1 MRSLPTK
8 EAFLEGL
15 AVDNRDFLNNKKL
28 FECQIKMDMKLL
40 VGGIDLSLNFIN
52 EFYIK
57 NNLEN

>member
-15 AVDNRDFLNNKKL
+15 AVDNKDYLNNKKL
-28 FECQIKMDMKLL
+28 FEYQIKMDMKLL
-40 VGGIDLSLNFIN
+40 VGGIDVSLSLIN
-52 EFYIK
+52 EFYTK